1 MYEDK
6 KREPS
11 SLRIVDFGFAKQQRA
26 ENGLLMTPCFTK
38 EYAAP
43 EVLSRK
49 RYDESCDI
57 CMLFF
62 EYLFIFKR
70 LNLIIFFCCSI
81 RRLWVL
87 MRRWLVWRS

>member
-1 MYEDK
+1 MYVDEN
-6 KREPS
+6 RQAS

-49 RYDESCDI
+49 KYDESCDI
-57 CMLFF
+57 CRCLQLLFTIVSQMK
-62 EYLFIFKR
+62 E
-70 LNLIIFFCCSI
+70 NDDNC
-81 RRLWVL
+81 
-87 MRRWLVWRS
+87 